1 MKAVGLTVETLRRV
15 NVPIAGIVLNESAIV
30 TDATYKAY
38 ARYYTAVSSA

>member
-1 MKAVGLTVETLRRV
+1 MKAVGTAVETLRRV

-30 TDATYKAY
+30 TDATDKAY